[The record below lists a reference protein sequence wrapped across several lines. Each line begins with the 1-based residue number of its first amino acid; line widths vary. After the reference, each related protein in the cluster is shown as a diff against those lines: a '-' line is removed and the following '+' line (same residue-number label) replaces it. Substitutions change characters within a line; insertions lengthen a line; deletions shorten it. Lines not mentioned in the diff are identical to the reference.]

1 MYGRNKS
8 KLMNKTDEI
17 FGPRRH
23 KASFHK
29 YLRTG
34 GIDYTHITLMS
45 DSDDAEKD
53 QNETETDPENSEVE
67 ANWFINNRENR
78 TTQSDAQDVSRNT
91 NSDVTSTSSN
101 STKSSRKKKK
111 KKNRK

>member
-1 MYGRNKS
+1 MYSRNKS
-8 KLMNKTDEI
+8 KLMNKADKI
-17 FGPRRH
+17 FSPCRH
-23 KASFHK
+23 KATFHC
-29 YLRTG
+29 YLHTG

-78 TTQSDAQDVSRNT
+78 TIQSHAQDVSRNT

-111 KKNRK
+111 KKDQK